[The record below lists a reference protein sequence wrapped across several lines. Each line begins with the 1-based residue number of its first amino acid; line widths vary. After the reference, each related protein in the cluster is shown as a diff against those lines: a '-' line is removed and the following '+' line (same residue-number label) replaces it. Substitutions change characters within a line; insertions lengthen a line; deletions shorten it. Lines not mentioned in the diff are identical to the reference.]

1 MQSLFKNNET
11 PKMPKYLPGLIFLMI
26 IPILSK
32 ANSDISAFR
41 YTITAS
47 LLQDT
52 SGIKKSDVVNNKQEE
67 EIIKVVPKARKQ
79 AVPIPV
85 KLQVKPV
92 KVVKPKIIKP
102 VIRILK

>member
-1 MQSLFKNNET
+1 MKA

-52 SGIKKSDVVNNKQEE
+52 SGLKKPDIVNNKQEQNIIKE
-67 EIIKVVPKARKQ
+67 DIIKVVPKARKQ

-102 VIRILK
+102 VIKILK